1 MVAYVIADVEVTD
14 PAQYEEY
21 KKLTPAAVSQHG
33 GRFLVR
39 GGATALLE
47 GEWPVGRIIVLEFP
61 SLEQAKKFYAS
72 VEYTAAR
79 RVRAGAANL
88 KIIAVEGV

>member
-1 MVAYVIADVEVTD
+1 MVAYVIAQVEITN
-14 PAQYEEY
+14 PEQYEEY
-21 KKLTPAAVSQHG
+21 KKLTPAAVAQHG

-39 GGATALLE
+39 GGAMAVLE
-47 GEWPVGRIIVLEFP
+47 GAWQAGRVIVLEFP
-61 SLEQAKKFYAS
+61 SLEQAKRFYGS

-88 KIIAVEGV
+88 NIIAVEGV

>member
-1 MVAYVIADVEVTD
+1 MVAYVIADVEVTN

-21 KKLTPAAVSQHG
+21 KKLTPAAVALHG

-39 GGATALLE
+39 GGTTALLE

-61 SLEQAKKFYAS
+61 TLEQAKKFYAS